1 MPWWLAGMP
10 PKTDKSKRQVC
21 RSALHLHFAA
31 CECQVYANGTTS
43 VTKHNVS
50 RHVVEGKNLV
60 QCCCPTKWLTG
71 VEPVLFITILR
82 ATAKLGCG
90 FKCSKKSHRCCTGAP
105 DKHKQTWCHLPSH
118 HNSIMSEDV
127 VLAAAAQTLASLPQS
142 DTNNNTM

>member
-71 VEPVLFITILR
+71 SGTTVNSGLLAAASITILR
-82 ATAKLGCG
+82 EWIGDGDGKVGVRLQMQYFAKKVIVVADWRRVLQTNISKHDVIFRLITTASCQ
-90 FKCSKKSHRCCTGAP
+90 R
-105 DKHKQTWCHLPSH
+105 
-118 HNSIMSEDV
+118 M
-127 VLAAAAQTLASLPQS
+127 
-142 DTNNNTM
+142 